1 MCRNQEE
8 KRIAMIEK
16 RKLRFR
22 AVTQGGGQGQRDDK
36 GKADRAGKADDVSA
50 EESLGKADRDNNAKT
65 NIRSKKRR
73 LLLPRSSSM
82 QAAC

>member
-1 MCRNQEE
+1 MS
-8 KRIAMIEK
+8 KS
-16 RKLRFR
+16 
-22 AVTQGGGQGQRDDK
+22 GGETHCNDREAETAILSSDTRRRQGQRDDK